1 MTHWRTGTSV
11 TLGMQTWQ
19 RLLRAL
25 LLLQSLA
32 LAAAAPVW
40 QPSFPLD
47 QGPQQEHPP
56 IPASAAPAPAAS
68 TYNETTALYLAHVT
82 SVSYCQ
88 EQHIVHWN
96 CQPCGLVPPLEGVQV
111 VEDAKDNFQGLV
123 GYSRLYD
130 ALVVAFR
137 GSMDVTNWLD
147 NLTFL
152 KRRAYKEFPGV
163 MVHEGFYWA
172 YRSVAP
178 QVLATLGKLRK
189 EHPHAS
195 LMVAGH
201 SLGGAVAAI
210 CAFELEYIEKI
221 PVHALYTFG
230 KPRVGN
236 TNFSARLRNASM
248 EVYRVTHFQDAVPHL
263 PPTWTGFEH
272 TTEEVGVARHLRSD
286 FLRRVLGKLPQ
297 LQPVGWRRPDLLQH
311 LLAIQLYQHRRP
323 PHVLEHYDE
332 PSYLLKLNA
341 APFKPDYAPEE
352 QHAIPGI
359 GNAEA
364 LF

>member
-1 MTHWRTGTSV
+1 MTHAGIRM
-11 TLGMQTWQ
+11 LPRQ
-19 RLLRAL
+19 RLVHAL

-32 LAAAAPVW
+32 LAAASSVW
-40 QPSFPLD
+40 QPSFPAE
-47 QGPQQEHPP
+47 QRPRSSSAQQQQSSTPTPTPTPP
-56 IPASAAPAPAAS
+56 PTVSS
-68 TYNETTALYLAHVT
+68 YNESTALYLAHVT

-88 EQHIVHWN
+88 EDHIVHWN
-96 CQPCGLVPPLEGVQV
+96 CGPCGLVPPLEGVKI
-111 VEDAKDNFQGLV
+111 VEDTKDNFQGLV

-130 ALVVAFR
+130 AVVVAYR
-137 GSMDVTNWLD
+137 GSMDVSNWLD

-152 KRRAYKEFPGV
+152 KRRAYAEFPGV

-178 QVLATLGKLRK
+178 QVLARLHELRK
-189 EHPHAS
+189 LHPHAS

-221 PVHALYTFG
+221 PVEALYTFG

-248 EVYRVTHFQDAVPHL
+248 EVYRVTHFEDAVPHL

-272 TTEEVGVARHLRSD
+272 TTEEVRGGAVA
-286 FLRRVLGKLPQ
+286 
-297 LQPVGWRRPDLLQH
+297 
-311 LLAIQLYQHRRP
+311 LAVACIAIGIDAAFSCCCARQIF
-323 PHVLEHYDE
+323 YDE
-332 PSYLLKLNA
+332 FSATCRKCSQTDGEDPSCSNTCSPFRCTSIVDHLTYLNITMSHL
-341 APFKPDYAPEE
+341 
-352 QHAIPGI
+352 IC
-359 GNAEA
+359 
-364 LF
+364 

>member
-1 MTHWRTGTSV
+1 MTHTGIMGTS
-11 TLGMQTWQ
+11 LL
-19 RLLRAL
+19 RLLL
-25 LLLQSLA
+25 VQSITLA
-32 LAAAAPVW
+32 YASTVW
-40 QPSFPLD
+40 QSSFPLD
-47 QGPQQEHPP
+47 QLPPNHQRQQQQQQRV
-56 IPASAAPAPAAS
+56 PATRS
-68 TYNETTALYLAHVT
+68 TSSYNETTALYLAHVT

-96 CQPCGLVPPLEGVQV
+96 CQPCALVPPLEGVVV

-152 KRRAYKEFPGV
+152 KRRAYTQFPGV

-172 YRSVAP
+172 YRSVAT
-178 QVLATLGKLRK
+178 QVLATLHKLRQL
-189 EHPHAS
+189 HPHAS
-195 LMVAGH
+195 LIVTGH

-210 CAFELEYIEKI
+210 CAFELEYIEKMT
-221 PVHALYTFG
+221 VRALYTFG

-272 TTEEVGVARHLRSD
+272 TTEEI
-286 FLRRVLGKLPQ
+286 F
-297 LQPVGWRRPDLLQH
+297 
-311 LLAIQLYQHRRP
+311 
-323 PHVLEHYDE
+323 YDE
-332 PSYLLKLNA
+332 FSANYRNCSHTDGEDPACSNTCSPFSCTSIIDHLTYLNITMSHL
-341 APFKPDYAPEE
+341 
-352 QHAIPGI
+352 IC
-359 GNAEA
+359 
-364 LF
+364 